1 MMKEKLHE
9 QLSALVDDELADTE
23 ESLLIRRLAEDQA
36 LCDSLMRYQLIS
48 DAMRNHLPQ
57 HVDPGFRR
65 RVQMALENE
74 SAAGPGIPG
83 AARARLLLKPLAGLA
98 VAASVAVVAV
108 VSFQDAR
115 QGQPAAPVIASM
127 PADNAYIRANDG
139 PQLASKPRDSRRLG
153 VYLANHNEYA
163 INRGMRGILPYVHIV
178 GHNQGSEKK

>member
-9 QLSALVDDELADTE
+9 QLSALVDDELAAAE
-23 ESLLIRRLAEDQA
+23 ESLLIRRLADDQA

-65 RVQMALENE
+65 RVQAALEDGP
-74 SAAGPGIPG
+74 AVTPGIAG
-83 AARARLLLKPLAGLA
+83 ASRLRFLLKPLAGLA

-115 QGQPAAPVIASM
+115 QGQPAAPVVASV
-127 PADNAYIRANDG
+127 PADNTYIRANDG
-139 PQLASKPRDSRRLG
+139 TRLASKPRDNRRLG

-163 INRGMRGILPYVHIV
+163 INRSMRGILPYVHIV
-178 GHNQGSEKK
+178 GHNQGSDKK